1 MNKMHVEYSSAHTE
15 MDLNKKDVLEM
26 ALKKGKFVI
35 HIFQMIVSI
44 MLCRN
49 YSIKKI
55 AKESTTF
62 SLILLMLT
70 FRILIYMH

>member
-1 MNKMHVEYSSAHTE
+1 MNKMHVGYSSAHTE

-26 ALKKGKFVI
+26 ALKGSFVI

-49 YSIKKI
+49 YSIKKEI
-55 AKESTTF
+55 YQGKCI
-62 SLILLMLT
+62 SLI
-70 FRILIYMH
+70 Y